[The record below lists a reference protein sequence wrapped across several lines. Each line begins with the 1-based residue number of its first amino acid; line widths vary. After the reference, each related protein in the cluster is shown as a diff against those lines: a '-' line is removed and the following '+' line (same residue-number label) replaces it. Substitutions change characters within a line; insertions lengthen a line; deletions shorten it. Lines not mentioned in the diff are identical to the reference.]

1 MAAEADGWMK
11 DRLDHKMRRL
21 KGVILS
27 RGELME
33 QDWIFARNFILFT
46 LLILLTFG
54 LISYITM
61 KGNSTVDR
69 SEIWITHTQ
78 DVLNKSERVNTLI
91 EAVLADQRGY
101 ILSGDRHFLKAY
113 ANHKLEMEQLLDQ
126 LKELVRDNEVQ
137 TGRLVQM
144 TSGLKEL
151 TLKLEA
157 RAKSYKP
164 MMSRDFVAGVH
175 SITMTKETLSRIN
188 RDLIAMEQDLLA
200 ARVRRVELKKSN
212 YAINFLIATG
222 ISAALLVLMNA
233 FLLRAQSLRNKAERN
248 LQEKEARFSLAI
260 EGANDGIF
268 DYNLET
274 GDIYFSKRI
283 FSMLG
288 DERGSVVGTKEDF
301 LALMH
306 PDDTAEALDH
316 LDRYLKGEVP
326 EYSQN
331 FRVRHASGDWI
342 WVRSRAKAI
351 RDQSGKPVRMVGSHT
366 DITELK
372 EQQLQ
377 LEKEIIRADKAN
389 RAKTDFLA
397 HMSHEIRT
405 PLTAISGIA
414 EILGRQK
421 ERLDEKQQ
429 SLVKTLSTSTMTLKD
444 LINDILDF
452 SKIESGELELT
463 QEAFLLDEMFQQ
475 LISVMGVG
483 AKEKGLDFAC
493 DYGDLKG
500 VNFLGDQVRIRQVLF
515 NLVGNAVK
523 FTDQGSVKIR
533 GSIDMAGTDE
543 FLRIDVMDT
552 GIGIAEKDLE
562 HIFDRFKQVD
572 SSQARRHGGSGLGLA
587 ISKRIVTMM
596 GGELKVS
603 SVPGR
608 GSVFTALLPLR
619 VIEPQAHVPARPP
632 VNESAQH
639 KKPAKSKPAV
649 QGKALIVE
657 DYEGNIV
664 VVSYM
669 LDEMGVSYDVARN
682 GVEALEKWAATDY
695 DVILMDVQMP
705 KMDGF
710 EATRRIRLGEA
721 QKKPKRHTPIIGM
734 TAHAL
739 VGDKD
744 KCIASGMDAYFPKP
758 IVEADLRKK
767 ILEYLD
773 KKAA

>member
-1 MAAEADGWMK
+1 MK
-11 DRLDHKMRRL
+11 DRLSHKLNRFRDAVL
-21 KGVILS
+21 T
-27 RGELME
+27 RGELSE

-54 LISYITM
+54 SISYITV

-78 DVLNKSERVNTLI
+78 DVLNKSERINTLI

-101 ILSGDRHFLKAY
+101 ILSGDRRFLKAY
-113 ANHKLEMEQLLDQ
+113 EEDKKEMEQLLAQ
-126 LKELVRDNEVQ
+126 LKELVQDNEMQ
-137 TGRLVQM
+137 MARLTQM

-157 RAKSYKP
+157 RAKSYRP
-164 MMSRDFVAGVH
+164 TMSRDFVAGVH
-175 SITMTKETLSRIN
+175 SIAMTKETLSRVN
-188 RDLIAMEQDLLA
+188 RDLIATEQSLLE
-200 ARVRRVELKKSN
+200 ARVKRVELKKSN
-212 YAINFLIATG
+212 YALTFLIATG
-222 ISAALLVLMNA
+222 LSAALLVLMNA
-233 FLLRAQSLRNKAERN
+233 FLLRAQYMRNRAERS
-248 LQEKEARFSLAI
+248 LQEKEARFALAI

-274 GDIYFSKRI
+274 GEIYFSKRV
-283 FSMLG
+283 FGMLG
-288 DERGSVVGTKEDF
+288 DDRGSVTGTKEDF
-301 LALMH
+301 LTLMH
-306 PDDTAEALDH
+306 PDDKTEALDH
-316 LDRYLKGEVP
+316 LDRYLKGELP

-331 FRVRHASGDWI
+331 FRVRHTSGDWI

-351 RDQSGKPVRMVGSHT
+351 RDDAGRPLRMVGSHT

-414 EILGRQK
+414 EILSRQK
-421 ERLDEKQQ
+421 DRLDEKQQ

-452 SKIESGELELT
+452 SKIESGELELS

-475 LISVMGVG
+475 LVSVMGVG
-483 AKEKGLDFAC
+483 AKEKGLDFVC

-500 VNFLGDQVRIRQVLF
+500 VNYLGDQVRIRQVLF

-523 FTDQGSVKIR
+523 FTDKGSVKIR
-533 GSIDMAGTDE
+533 GSIDMVGLDE
-543 FLRIDVMDT
+543 FVRIDVMDT

-587 ISKRIVTMM
+587 ISKRIVAMM
-596 GGELKVS
+596 GGQLKVS
-603 SVPGR
+603 SVPGK
-608 GSVFTALLPLR
+608 GSVFTALLPLQM
-619 VIEPQAHVPARPP
+619 VEPVQQLRPVTPEKAGGAP
-632 VNESAQH
+632 VRPKQ
-639 KKPAKSKPAV
+639 AV

-669 LDEMGVSYDVARN
+669 LDEMGVGYDVARN
-682 GVEALEKWAATDY
+682 GVEALEKWSESDY

-744 KCIASGMDAYFPKP
+744 KCIASGMDSYFPKP

-767 ILEYLD
+767 ILEYLN